1 MVRLSPELIYPY
13 VTMYISPWNERG
25 EWHSSNAAE
34 IYRFS
39 NEDIGIIMARK
50 KYSQTERR
58 YYLKLITTI
67 GTTGWVFEQHLVSC

>member
-1 MVRLSPELIYPY
+1 MVRLSPEFIYSY

-25 EWHSSNAAE
+25 EWHRSNAAE